1 VNKRMDIEIKSQ
13 PFTLRELEKIK
24 QDLISGKIRRFA
36 AIVSHYK
43 LGFTH
48 NALIAWK
55 KKAVSPLL
63 SKKLKAEEFI
73 SHIYLRKSAPL
84 WPYGLYTMIHA
95 RSKKELNT
103 RIQEL
108 SKLMRG
114 CGFKVLRTVRE
125 FKKTS
130 FNPV

>member
-1 VNKRMDIEIKSQ
+1 MDIEIKSQ

-63 SKKLKAEEFI
+63 SKKLKANEFI
-73 SHIYLRKSAPL
+73 SHIYLRKSALL

-95 RSKKELNT
+95 RSQKELNS
-103 RIQEL
+103 RVQGLAE
-108 SKLMRG
+108 LMRG